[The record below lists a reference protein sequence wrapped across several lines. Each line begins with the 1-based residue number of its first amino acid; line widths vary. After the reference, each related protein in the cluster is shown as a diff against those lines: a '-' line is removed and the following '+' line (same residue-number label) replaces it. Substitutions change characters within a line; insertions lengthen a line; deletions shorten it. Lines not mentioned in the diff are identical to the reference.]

1 MKNRITIKG
10 GAYFSCERGESLLNS
25 ASNAG
30 VIFPYSCR
38 TGRCSSCK
46 ALQIS
51 GESELLMDELGL
63 TNAEQSEGWILTCA
77 RTALSDLNLHIED
90 LSRFNIPKPQTLPC
104 KISSKKLIAP
114 DVIHVSLR
122 LPATRFDFLSGQY
135 IEIIGPNGLR
145 RSYSIANNNFESKH
159 LEFHIKRVDGGLFS
173 DYWFQEA
180 KVNDLLRLYGPLGTF
195 FLRDVKDKTIVLLA
209 TGTGF
214 APVKAILESL
224 SQVKPKELP
233 RSIRVYWGGRVLT
246 DLYDHAPDIGFPY
259 VFKRVLSRSAE
270 GIWLCFFSQTC

>member
-1 MKNRITIKG
+1 
-10 GAYFSCERGESLLNS
+10 
-25 ASNAG
+25 
-30 VIFPYSCR
+30 
-38 TGRCSSCK
+38 
-46 ALQIS
+46 
-51 GESELLMDELGL
+51 MDELGL

-259 VFKRVLSRSAE
+259 VFKRVLSRSADGDVQGYVQDACLGDISDFQNTMVFACGSNAMIE
-270 GIWLCFFSQTC
+270 DSRRVLVKAGLEESEFYSDAFVCSSSP